1 LLWEDCMILDIMT
14 LKKIDPLLWHSLPDV
29 NDGVIHDEIWKCG
42 KVVCTMLKS
51 PACKSGE
58 DLVLIPYAMAVTH
71 NGKLILVVSLEQE
84 DLRSLSLK
92 LGCSLKE
99 LQSDFQTKGNF
110 SEPRCFL
117 YTRETREDLGPY
129 EEKIDQQVLR
139 LFFLDTVCDNLDI
152 LEAPVQVLKP

>member
-1 LLWEDCMILDIMT
+1 MILDIMT

-58 DLVLIPYAMAVTH
+58 DLVFIPYAMAVTYK
-71 NGKLILVVSLEQE
+71 GKLVLVVSLEQE
-84 DLRSLSLK
+84 DLRSLSHK

-99 LQSDFQTKGNF
+99 LQNDYQTKANF
-110 SEPRCFL
+110 SELRSFL
-117 YTRETREDLGPY
+117 YTKDTREDLGPY
-129 EEKIDQQVLR
+129 EETLDLQVLR
-139 LFFLDTVCDNLDI
+139 LFFLNTVCDTLDI
-152 LEAPVQVLKP
+152 VEAPEQVLKA